1 MPIVVIIYKNLPQ
14 WRRDFFNGLREA
26 LAVQGIELRL
36 LYGQPGRRDALKN
49 DTIEL
54 DWATKVPSKI
64 WEFGRFELYWQPVL
78 PFLKDAD
85 LVIVEQASKLLVNYV
100 LLLQNALSVRK
111 LAFWGHGKNMQATS
125 ANRLAEWVKRLVST
139 RVHWWFAYNE
149 MSTRI
154 VREMGFPAERITSVQ
169 NAIDTQSL
177 TRARQALSEAEIAK
191 VRAELGLRGN
201 NIGIYAGGLYPEKR
215 IPFLLEALHLVR
227 AQIPDFEMIFIGS
240 GVDAHLV
247 EQAASQHPWIH
258 YVGPK
263 FDNEKV
269 PYYAVSKLF
278 LMPGLIGLGILDSFT
293 MGTPLVTT
301 DIRLHSPEIEYLE
314 NGINGICV
322 TDAFNASAY
331 ANAIINLLCN
341 KEQLEILVQ
350 GCKVSM
356 HKYTVENM
364 IENFKGGILQSLNS
378 EIGQARQ
385 GSYE

>member
-201 NIGIYAGGLYPEKR
+201 NIGIYAGGLYP
-215 IPFLLEALHLVR
+215 
-227 AQIPDFEMIFIGS
+227 
-240 GVDAHLV
+240 
-247 EQAASQHPWIH
+247 
-258 YVGPK
+258 
-263 FDNEKV
+263 
-269 PYYAVSKLF
+269 
-278 LMPGLIGLGILDSFT
+278 
-293 MGTPLVTT
+293 
-301 DIRLHSPEIEYLE
+301 
-314 NGINGICV
+314 
-322 TDAFNASAY
+322 
-331 ANAIINLLCN
+331 
-341 KEQLEILVQ
+341 
-350 GCKVSM
+350 
-356 HKYTVENM
+356 
-364 IENFKGGILQSLNS
+364 
-378 EIGQARQ
+378 
-385 GSYE
+385 